1 MVACQYAKGMTPPET
16 TRAGGSLRRLAA
28 RGTVVNAAFNVA
40 LQSLALVRGF
50 IVAAFLTTSEYGV
63 WGILVVGLATLV
75 WLKQV
80 GVSDRYV
87 QQDDDDQ
94 QLAFQR
100 AFTMELV
107 FTGLLGLVMCAMV
120 PLLALL
126 YGSELL
132 APGFTVMLA
141 LPAVVLQAPLW
152 IFYRRME
159 FVRQRSLEAVEPV
172 VTTLV
177 AISLAVAG
185 AGYWSLVIAVVAGAY
200 ASALVAV
207 IACPYPIRLKF
218 DFTTLRGY
226 ASFSW
231 PLFVAGLSGIVVAQG
246 SILAGDKLI
255 GLAAVGSI
263 TLAST
268 ISLYA
273 QRVDEIITATLYPAI
288 CAVKDRT
295 ELLFESFVKSNR
307 LALMWGFPFGIALT
321 LFASDLV
328 EFGLGSKWE
337 PAVGLLRVFGVLA
350 AVNHIGFNWTAY
362 FRARADTRPI
372 AVAGVASMIV
382 FVATV
387 WPLTAAHGLDGF
399 GAGMAITAAVN
410 LTVRFFYLVRLF
422 PALSIAGHAAR
433 AIAPTVP
440 AVAAVLAVRALDGER
455 SVGVALGELTLYAAV
470 TVAATV
476 VFEREL
482 LREVLGY
489 LRRPRADAAVPVAR

>member
-1 MVACQYAKGMTPPET
+1 MTPSET
-16 TRAGGSLRRLAA
+16 TRAAGSLRQTAA
-28 RGTVVNAAFNVA
+28 RGTVVNAAFNVG
-40 LQSLALVRGF
+40 LQSLTLVRGF
-50 IVAAFLTTSEYGV
+50 IVAAFLTTTEYGI

-87 QQDDDDQ
+87 QQDEDDQ

-100 AFTMELV
+100 AFTMELI
-107 FTGLLGLVMCAMV
+107 FTGLLGLVMLAAV

-126 YGSELL
+126 YGSEVL

-152 IFYRRME
+152 VFYRRME
-159 FVRQRSLEAVEPV
+159 FVRQRTLEAVDPI

-177 AISLAVAG
+177 AIPLAIAG
-185 AGYWSLVIAVVAGAY
+185 AGYWSLVIAVVAGAW
-200 ASALVAV
+200 ASAIVAV
-207 IACPYPIRLKF
+207 LACPYPIRLRI
-218 DFTTLRGY
+218 DMSTVRGY
-226 ASFSW
+226 AGFSW

-255 GLAAVGSI
+255 GLAAVGTI

-273 QRVDEIITATLYPAI
+273 QRVDEILTATLYPAI

-295 ELLFESFVKSNR
+295 DLLFESFVKSNR
-307 LALMWGFPFGIALT
+307 LALMWGVPFGIGLT
-321 LFASDLV
+321 LFADDLV

-337 PAVGLLRVFGVLA
+337 PAVGLLQAFGILA
-350 AVNHIGFNWTAY
+350 AANHIGFNWTAY
-362 FRARADTRPI
+362 FRARAETRPI
-372 AVAGVASMIV
+372 AVAGVVSMIV
-382 FVATV
+382 FLASVI
-387 WPLTAAHGLDGF
+387 PLTAAYELRGF
-399 GAGMAITAAVN
+399 AAGMAITAAAN
-410 LTVRFFYLVRLF
+410 LAVRFYYLAKLF
-422 PALSIAGHAAR
+422 PALSIVAHAAR

-440 AVAAVLAVRALDGER
+440 AVAAVLALRAVDGQR
-455 SVGVALGELTLYAAV
+455 SLGVALGELVLYAAV

-489 LRRPRADAAVPVAR
+489 LRRPRADAVPVAR

>member
-1 MVACQYAKGMTPPET
+1 MAACQYANVMTAPDT

-28 RGTVVNAAFNVA
+28 RGTVVNAAFNVG

-50 IVAAFLTTSEYGV
+50 VVAAFLTTTEYGV

-87 QQDDDDQ
+87 QQDEADQ
-94 QLAFQR
+94 ELAFQR
-100 AFTMELV
+100 AFTMELL
-107 FTGLLGLVMCAMV
+107 FTGLLGVLMCATV

-132 APGFTVMLA
+132 APGFVVMLA
-141 LPAVVLQAPLW
+141 LPAVVLQSPLW

-159 FVRQRSLEAVEPV
+159 FVRQRSLEAIEPV
-172 VTTLV
+172 VTTIV
-177 AISLAVAG
+177 AIGLAVAG
-185 AGYWSLVIAVVAGAY
+185 AGYWSLVIGAVAGAW
-200 ASALVAV
+200 ASAVGAV
-207 IACPYPIRLKF
+207 IACPYPIRLRF
-218 DFTTLRGY
+218 DFGTLRGY

-231 PLFVAGLSGIVVAQG
+231 PLFLAGLSGIVIAQG

-255 GLAAVGSI
+255 GLAAVGVI
-263 TLAST
+263 TLASA

-295 ELLFESFVKSNR
+295 DLLLESFVKSNR
-307 LALMWGFPFGIALT
+307 LALMWGVPFGVGLT
-321 LFASDLV
+321 LFADDLV

-337 PAVGLLRVFGVLA
+337 PAVGLLQVFGLLA

-362 FRARADTRPI
+362 FRARSETRPI
-372 AVAGVASMIV
+372 AVAGVASMIAFLAAV
-382 FVATV
+382 I
-387 WPLTAAHGLDGF
+387 PLTAAYELDGF
-399 GAGMAITAAVN
+399 AAGMAITAAVN
-410 LTVRFFYLVRLF
+410 LAVRFFFLVRLF
-422 PALSIAGHAAR
+422 PALSIVAHAAR

-440 AVAAVLAVRALDGER
+440 AVVAVLAMRAVDGDR
-455 SVGVALGELTLYAAV
+455 SLGIALGELALYAVV

-489 LRRPRADAAVPVAR
+489 LRRPRAGAVPVAR